1 MSTNFNTILDDLKA
15 SYRLASNNILT
26 YLLAHIGM
34 AILLVLM
41 LVVVAVPLAIVVF
54 FSLGPN
60 PAYWAAVGSWW
71 TGVAA
76 TNPWGI
82 GGLALLFL
90 VPFVAALFT
99 VIGSIYGVS
108 KQLVATGQT
117 KAEYAFTY
125 FRHKFSTFFGAG
137 ILLTV
142 IILLPMIVMWG
153 SASILSG
160 YMISNELSLLLSA
173 VTFVWVFLTVG
184 LCANVFPAITYGAG
198 VMDAFKESFDLAIG
212 RFDRVFGLL
221 SGVIILFALMFGPV
235 IVLGLLT
242 PALTTM
248 GAFFNPITG
257 LVLAWTV
264 IAAILWFLVF
274 LPMTIIA
281 FVRVYADM
289 TGKEIA
295 APVQI
300 AIPIL

>member
-1 MSTNFNTILDDLKA
+1 MSTNFNTIIDDLKA

-26 YLLAHIGM
+26 YLLANIGM
-34 AILLVLM
+34 MILLVLM
-41 LVVVAVPLAIVVF
+41 LVVIAVPLAIVLVF
-54 FSLGPN
+54 SIGPN
-60 PAYWAAVGSWW
+60 PAYWVAVGSWW
-71 TGVAA
+71 A
-76 TNPWGI
+76 TVGTANPWGI

-90 VPFVAALFT
+90 VPFIAALFVVVGT
-99 VIGSIYGVS
+99 IYGVS

-125 FRHKFSTFFGAG
+125 FRHKFFTFFGAG
-137 ILLTV
+137 LLLTV
-142 IILLPMIVMWG
+142 IIILPVIVMWG
-153 SASILSG
+153 SASILAG

-173 VTFVWVFLTVG
+173 VSFVWVFLTVG
-184 LCANVFPAITYGAG
+184 FCANVFPAITYGAG
-198 VMDAFKESFDLAIG
+198 VIEAFKESFDLATE

-221 SGVIILFALMFGPV
+221 SGVISLFALSFGPV
-235 IVLGLLT
+235 IILGLLT
-242 PALTTM
+242 PTLTTM

-257 LVLAWTV
+257 IVLAWTV
-264 IAAILWFLVF
+264 IAAVLWFLVF

-295 APVQI
+295 TPAMP